1 MLKRPEPRDGFQGR
15 VFKGKVRDRVT
26 GCWISSWTFFELV
39 VVRSLSG
46 ILEINIINL
55 LVPTSLGST
64 CLWSACSFSLT
75 LGRVLVSSKT
85 IQGMAQDIIYNP

>member
-1 MLKRPEPRDGFQGR
+1 MLKRPEPPDGFQGR
-15 VFKGKVRDRVT
+15 VFKGNIIRFEGCRVHDQLVDILRIGCGEVT
-26 GCWISSWTFFELV
+26 GL
-39 VVRSLSG
+39 
-46 ILEINIINL
+46 LEVNIINL

-64 CLWSACSFSLT
+64 CLWAACSYFLT